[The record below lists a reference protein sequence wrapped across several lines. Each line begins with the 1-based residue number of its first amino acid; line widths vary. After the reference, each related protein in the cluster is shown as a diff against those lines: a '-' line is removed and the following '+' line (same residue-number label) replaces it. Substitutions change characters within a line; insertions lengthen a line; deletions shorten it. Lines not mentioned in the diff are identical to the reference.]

1 MDASLPGWLLIL
13 HPAPVYLLFHAGPFV
28 IQGEVRR
35 RWLQIEKSMCAGGK
49 PGRLGIGIVNA
60 VLHFPGVL
68 FCFSEAFAAFVV
80 EEKKKTIWF

>member
-35 RWLQIEKSMCAGGK
+35 RRLQIEKSMCAGGK
-49 PGRLGIGIVNA
+49 HGRLGIGIVNV
-60 VLHFPGVL
+60 VLSFFSRFGL
-68 FCFSEAFAAFVV
+68 FFGSFCCVCG
-80 EEKKKTIWF
+80 